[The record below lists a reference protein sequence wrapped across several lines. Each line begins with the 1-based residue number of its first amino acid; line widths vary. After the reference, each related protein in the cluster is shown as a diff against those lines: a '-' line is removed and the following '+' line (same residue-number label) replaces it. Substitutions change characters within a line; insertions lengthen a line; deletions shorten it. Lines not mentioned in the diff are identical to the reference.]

1 MSKITTR
8 SKFYYGHR
16 VTFLNRSLDFK
27 EGAGP
32 ELQATLK
39 VGDYTITEFALEVA
53 RALNVAGGQTYT
65 VTFNRDTRVITVS
78 APSAFTLL
86 LTTGSRAGTSVASLL
101 GFTADSTPGT
111 SAVGNIPSGKEY
123 QTQYPVDKYLALNH
137 NAVKESSSVN
147 ISAVGVTQ
155 LVYFGDGARVEM
167 DIRLITDKVG
177 LKNDPFYENANGI
190 NDALDFMSY
199 LISKSKIEF
208 MPDVDDSSDFVKLI
222 LESTPDSK
230 NGTEFS
236 ILNMKTP
243 DVYRTGVLIFR
254 KVLT

>member
-16 VTFLNRSLDFK
+16 VTILNRSLDFK

-53 RALNVAGGQTYT
+53 RAMNVAGSQTYT
-65 VTFNRDTRVITVS
+65 VTFDRDNRLMEIS
-78 APSAFTLL
+78 AAAAFTVLFA
-86 LTTGSRAGTSVASLL
+86 TGSRVGTSVGPLL
-101 GFTADSTPGT
+101 GMGADIGPLTTITA
-111 SAVGNIPSGKEY
+111 SAESGKAY
-123 QTQYPVDKYLALNH
+123 RTQYPVDKYLAPEH

-147 ISAVGVTQ
+147 VSAVGVTQ
-155 LVYFGDGARVEM
+155 LITFGDGLRIEM
-167 DIRLITDKVG
+167 DIRVITNKTG
-177 LKNDPFYENANGI
+177 LKNSPFLNNSNGI
-190 NDALDFMSY
+190 ADALDFMSY
-199 LISKSKIEF
+199 IISKSKVEF
-208 MPDVDDSSDFVKLI
+208 MPDVDDSNNFVKLI

-254 KVLT
+254 KVLA

>member
-16 VTFLNRSLDFK
+16 VTILNRSLDFK

-53 RALNVAGGQTYT
+53 RAMNVAGSQTYT
-65 VTFNRDTRVITVS
+65 VTFDRDNRLMEIS
-78 APSAFTLL
+78 AAAAFTVLFA
-86 LTTGSRAGTSVASLL
+86 TGSRVGTSVGPLL
-101 GFTADSTPGT
+101 GMGGDVGPSTLIVAT
-111 SAVGNIPSGKEY
+111 SESGKSY
-123 QTQYPVDKYLALNH
+123 QTQYPVDKYLAPEH

-147 ISAVGVTQ
+147 VSAVGVTQ
-155 LVYFGDGARVEM
+155 LITFGDGLRIEM
-167 DIRLITDKVG
+167 DIRVITNKTG
-177 LKNDPFYENANGI
+177 QKNSLFLNNSNGI
-190 NDALDFMSY
+190 ADALDFMSY
-199 LISKSKIEF
+199 IISKSKVEF
-208 MPDVDDSSDFVKLI
+208 MPDVDDSNNFVKLI

-254 KVLT
+254 KVLA